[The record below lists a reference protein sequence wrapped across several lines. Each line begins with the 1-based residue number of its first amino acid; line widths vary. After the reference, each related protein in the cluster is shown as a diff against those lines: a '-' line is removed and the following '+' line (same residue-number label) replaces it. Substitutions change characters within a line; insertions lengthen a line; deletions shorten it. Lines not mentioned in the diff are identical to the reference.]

1 MSRFRVLGPVE
12 AWTDDRRLVLG
23 GARQVKLLAFL
34 LLNANRAVSSDAV
47 IDAVWGAEREG
58 AAKRLQMAV
67 VRLRKALEPLDRPDG
82 PRLRTVRGGY
92 LLSVEPGEL
101 DAERFAGSVRE
112 GRRALEVGE
121 PARASELLTE
131 GLAMW
136 RGPPMAEV
144 SFEDFAQAEVRRLEE
159 LRLVALESRIDAEL
173 ALGRGVEVIAEL
185 EGLLAEQP
193 TREHL
198 ASQLMLALYRSG
210 RQSAALEV
218 YQRTRTHLANELG
231 LEPGPALKALQSQIL
246 EQDPALGTDEQ
257 SEVAIEAGT
266 KHGGPAEIHPDG
278 RSFGRSNLPIPVTS
292 LVGRSEEISRA
303 LEMLAGRQVR
313 LLTLCGPGGAGKTR
327 LALEVAAATVS
338 RYRDGVWLVPLAPI
352 PDQALLVAEVSRVL
366 EVGPV
371 SGEPRERALVSALA
385 GRELLLVLDNFEHLL
400 DAAAVV
406 ADLIAAAPRVDVL
419 ATSREPLRI
428 RGEQR
433 MEVPPLPLRDAVELF
448 LARAK
453 AVRPDLTVDQ
463 DDRAA
468 IERICDRLDGLPL
481 ALELAAAR
489 VAVFGPRQ
497 LEGRLAERLALP
509 EGPRDL
515 PERQRTLRATIGWS
529 YQLLDPGERRALA
542 RLSPFIG
549 GVRIDAAE
557 PIWGAGADEELI
569 SLAEKSLLRRREDPD
584 GAPRFWMLETVR
596 TFAVERAMVDGL
608 GDEVADRHA
617 EYFCAL
623 VEHAAP
629 YLHGT
634 DQRHW
639 LDRLESE
646 HANLRAALDH
656 LSAHDPGQA
665 LRLAGSLVW
674 FWELRGFRI
683 EARDRL
689 TQVLGSTPPGEPG
702 RGRALV
708 AAGRLASRAGDFATA
723 KSLLLEA
730 LPITRQEGHQR
741 LTVLALADLG
751 WGAGA
756 IGDESEMA
764 TLYEEAIAT
773 ARAAKD
779 DWALGL
785 ALNGYSSSGPMRA
798 APERARPMVEE
809 ALAVFRRIGDTA
821 GVAHAASTLGE
832 LAMDV
837 GDLEVAERL
846 ISESIESARE
856 IDNRPSL
863 AFGLLARSIISL
875 LREDVEGA
883 DAHLQE
889 AIQMSTPYDDREMA
903 ADALSAAGAIA
914 AMRREP
920 RRAAML
926 WAAAETVR
934 GSAHEHGAV
943 ARLRARWQ
951 PAARSELTD
960 QATWDAATRAGA
972 ELAPEDALALA
983 ANSTSAEA
991 NVNPDVKAPQQGSP
1005 SLQPDDIR
1013 ESTGGLQ
1020 PTGSSRRR
1028 AVSEASDWRLG

>member
-1 MSRFRVLGPVE
+1 MSRFRVLGPIE

-58 AAKRLQMAV
+58 AGKRLQMAV
-67 VRLRKALEPLDRPDG
+67 VRLRKALEPLDRPG
-82 PRLRTVRGGY
+82 EPRLRTVRGGY

-101 DAERFAGSVRE
+101 DAKRFADSVRD
-112 GRRALEVGE
+112 GRRALEVGD
-121 PARASELLTE
+121 PARASEVLTE
-131 GLAMW
+131 ALAMW

-144 SFEDFAQAEVRRLEE
+144 IFDDFAQAEVRRLEE
-159 LRLVALESRIDAEL
+159 LRLVALESRIDADV
-173 ALGRGVEVIAEL
+173 ALGRGVEAIAEL
-185 EGLLAEQP
+185 EGLLAQQP
-193 TREHL
+193 TRERL
-198 ASQLMLALYRSG
+198 ASQLMRALYRSG
-210 RQSAALEV
+210 RQSDALEV

-246 EQDPALGTDEQ
+246 EQDPALDTTEQ
-257 SEVAIEAGT
+257 PKLATEAETG
-266 KHGGPAEIHPDG
+266 HDRPAEIRPDL
-278 RSFGRSNLPIPVTS
+278 RSFGRSNLPTPATS
-292 LVGRSEEISRA
+292 LVGRSEEVSRA
-303 LEMLAGRQVR
+303 LELLAGREIR
-313 LLTLCGPGGAGKTR
+313 LLTLWGPAGSGKTR
-327 LALEVAAATVS
+327 LALEVAAAS
-338 RYRDGVWLVPLAPI
+338 IGGYRDGVWIVPLAPI
-352 PDQALLVAEVSRVL
+352 PDRALLLAEVSRVL
-366 EVGPV
+366 EVAPV
-371 SGEPRERALVSALA
+371 SGEPPERTLVSALA

-406 ADLIAAAPRVDVL
+406 ADLLAAAPRVDVL

-433 MEVPPLPLRDAVELF
+433 MEVPPLPPRDAAELF
-448 LARAK
+448 VARAK

-468 IERICDRLDGLPL
+468 IERICERLDGLPL

-497 LEGRLAERLALP
+497 LESRLAERLALP

-529 YQLLDPGERRALA
+529 YQLLDPAERGLLA

-557 PIWGAGADEELI
+557 SIWGAGADEELI

-584 GAPRFWMLETVR
+584 GAPRLWMLETVR
-596 TFAVERAMVDGL
+596 AFAVERATADGVA
-608 GDEVADRHA
+608 GDAADRHA
-617 EYFCAL
+617 EHFFAL
-623 VEHAAP
+623 AEHAAP
-629 YLHGT
+629 YLHGR
-634 DQRHW
+634 DERQW

-656 LSAHDPGQA
+656 LSGHEPGQA
-665 LRLAGSLVW
+665 LRLAGGLVW

-689 TQVLGSTPPGEPG
+689 TQLLGSTRHDEPG

-708 AAGRLASRAGDFATA
+708 AAGRLASRAGAFATS

-730 LPITRQEGHQR
+730 LPLTRQEPDQR

-764 TLYEEAIAT
+764 ARYEEAIAT
-773 ARAAKD
+773 ARAAND

-798 APERARPMVEE
+798 APEQARPIVEE
-809 ALAVFRRIGDTA
+809 ALSLFRRIGDAA
-821 GVAHAASTLGE
+821 GIAHAASTVAE
-832 LAMDV
+832 IATDA

-856 IDNRPSL
+856 IDNRPTL
-863 AFGLLARSIISL
+863 AFALLDRSIISL
-875 LREDVEGA
+875 LRDDVGA
-883 DAHLQE
+883 ALAHLQA
-889 AIQMSTPYDDREMA
+889 AIQTSIPYDDREMA
-903 ADALSAAGAIA
+903 ADVLSAAATIA
-914 AMRREP
+914 AIRQEP
-920 RRAAML
+920 TRAATL
-926 WAAAETVR
+926 WGAAETAR
-934 GSAHEHGAV
+934 GAAHEHKAV
-943 ARLRARWQ
+943 ARLRERWQ
-951 PAARSELTD
+951 PEARSEVTD
-960 QATWDAATRAGA
+960 QTTWDAATRAGA
-972 ELAPEDALALA
+972 ELTPEDALALA
-983 ANSTSAEA
+983 ATSTPTEP
-991 NVNPDVKAPQQGSP
+991 NVEPRREAPQQGSS
-1005 SLQPDDIR
+1005 SLQPDDVR
-1013 ESTGGLQ
+1013 ERTRGLRPTGGA
-1020 PTGSSRRR
+1020 RRLAGPR
-1028 AVSEASDWRLG
+1028 SE